1 MAEVD
6 ITALLFLLRGRELA
20 QEVYRFGSGGEQL
33 GRHNDVLR
41 LLGSLTAN
49 ALKEQLGGHLPYLE
63 LRLHHARDRA
73 EDASGSG
80 GVEEARDLKVFRNRE
95 RQSPCGLKSSPDHI
109 VVEAEHGGDA
119 VG

>member
-1 MAEVD
+1 VAEVG
-6 ITALLFLLRGRELA
+6 IPTVLFLLRGRELA
-20 QEVYRFGSGGEQL
+20 REGYRFGSGGEQL

-41 LLGSLTAN
+41 LLGSLTAD
-49 ALKEQLGGHLPYLE
+49 ALKEQLGGLLPNLE
-63 LRLHHARDRA
+63 LRLHHACDRA